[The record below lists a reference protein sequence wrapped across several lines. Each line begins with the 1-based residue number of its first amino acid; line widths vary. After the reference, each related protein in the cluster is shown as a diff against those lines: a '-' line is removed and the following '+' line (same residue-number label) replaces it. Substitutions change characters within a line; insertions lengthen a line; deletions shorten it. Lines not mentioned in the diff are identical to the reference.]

1 MNPGQHSWPHGR
13 HTPDTL
19 APMSSIVRHVTA
31 LAAAL
36 ALAGCAT
43 TPPIGSKNWHLERI
57 SEIEAA
63 YQNDEISTE
72 AYISLK
78 NETDQTRVE
87 YQENMRRQLRSRRYI
102 GFPHHHHFPY
112 HYH

>member
-1 MNPGQHSWPHGR
+1 MP
-13 HTPDTL
+13 
-19 APMSSIVRHVTA
+19 SIIRHVAA
-31 LAAAL
+31 LATAL

-43 TPPIGSKNWHLERI
+43 TPPTGSKNWHLERI
-57 SEIEAA
+57 SEIETS

-72 AYISLK
+72 AYLSLK

-87 YQENMRRQLRSRRYI
+87 YQENMRRSLRSRRYI
-102 GFPHHHHFPY
+102 GFPHHHFPH